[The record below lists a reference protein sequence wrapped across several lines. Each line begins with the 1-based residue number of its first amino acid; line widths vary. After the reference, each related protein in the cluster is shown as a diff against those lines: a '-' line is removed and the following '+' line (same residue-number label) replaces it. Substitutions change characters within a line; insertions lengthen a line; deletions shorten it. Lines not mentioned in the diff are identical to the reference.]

1 MAPATN
7 LFWYSS
13 VTVQLLFCAHLLW
26 TGLAKKHPIFTLYL
40 GASVVRSVAAVFF
53 TAGYDGAL
61 PLSYTYFW
69 LWSEPVLLLLQIA
82 VTLEVHAGMWK
93 QYAGV
98 VSKARPVLYFLLLTA
113 ILFASIPL
121 KTEISRFGTIQLQV
135 ILQFEFLAK
144 RYISTVLALFL
155 ALSALL
161 FLVVV
166 RNSIRS
172 NLLRHESML
181 AAYFGIYAVCYFAV
195 NMGWMRKTIANNYML
210 SALTLCL
217 AIWIS
222 VFRPNQE
229 LAPD

>member
-1 MAPATN
+1 MAEPSN

-13 VTVQLLFCAHLLW
+13 VTVQILFGAHLLW

-40 GASVVRSVAAVFF
+40 GCSVLRSLCAFYF
-53 TAGYDGAL
+53 TAGFGSVL

-82 VTLEVHAGMWK
+82 VTLEVHSSMWK
-93 QYAGV
+93 EYEHV
-98 VSKARPVLYFLLLTA
+98 ARPPKPVLYFLLLSA
-113 ILFASIPL
+113 ILFAAVPIKAELSQ
-121 KTEISRFGTIQLQV
+121 FGNIQLQV
-135 ILQFEFLAK
+135 VLHFEFLAK

-155 ALSALL
+155 GFSALL
-161 FLVVV
+161 FLVVI

-181 AAYFGIYAVCYFAV
+181 AAYFGIYAVVCFTV
-195 NMGWMRKTIANNYML
+195 NMGWAKTTLANNYML

-217 AIWIS
+217 VIWIS
-222 VFRPNQE
+222 VFRPGPEALNE
-229 LAPD
+229 